1 MPVSKNRSGNASR
14 TRSRLLPWHIAAV
27 ITVTRGLS
35 VICWKIA
42 ADAACVNARAELFF
56 ICTTSV
62 GPPLELRRRVEQHRI
77 FRRRLEAVALFRDHV
92 QQHRP
97 FDVAHHPQV
106 LAQQA
111 DVVPVDRAEVAQ
123 AQVLEQHAAVQAG
136 LGRFLELR
144 QEPLDRIAQQRH
156 LAQHLDDFFLEPRV
170 HAVHPQPIE
179 IIGHAAHA
187 RADRHLVVVQN
198 DEQPPARR
206 GRRC

>member
-56 ICTTSV
+56 ICTTSSA
-62 GPPLELRRRVEQHRI
+62 RRSNCGGAWNSTGSSAAGS
-77 FRRRLEAVALFRDHV
+77 EAVALFRHHV

-97 FDVAHHPQV
+97 FDVAHHPQI

-111 DVVPVDRAEVAQ
+111 DVVAIDRAEVMQ
-123 AQVLEQHAAVQAG
+123 PKVLEQHAAVQAG
-136 LGRFLELR
+136 FGRFFELR
-144 QEPLDRIAQQRH
+144 QKPLDRIAQQRH
-156 LAQHLDDFFLEPRV
+156 LAQHFDDFFL
-170 HAVHPQPIE
+170 Q
-179 IIGHAAHA
+179 A
-187 RADRHLVVVQN
+187 RNTCGSSAADRDN
-198 DEQPPARR
+198 RPRR
-206 GRRC
+206 RRAGRSTSCCRSE